1 MVTLSPRIQGSAL
14 ASFAPPVRLYFIVP
28 GLIALLGA
36 GYLVV
41 EDQQFRSSGRAAEGT
56 VVELTQSTDRDGDS
70 VLLPKVRYT
79 NKAGKKKTFVVM
91 EDHSLFGY
99 AKGQKVAV
107 LYSKDGSDER
117 LDSLTTRWGIPG
129 IIGFMGLLMT
139 GVGLWMGS
147 SSGVVEEQ
155 DG

>member
-1 MVTLSPRIQGSAL
+1 M
-14 ASFAPPVRLYFIVP
+14 P

-41 EDQQFRSSGRAAEGT
+41 EDQQFRSGALPAEGT
-56 VVELTQSTDRDGDS
+56 VVELTRSTNRDGDR
-70 VLLPKVRYT
+70 VLLPNVRYT
-79 NKAGKKKTFVVM
+79 NKAGKQKTFLVG
-91 EDHSLFGY
+91 EDRSIFGY

-117 LDSLTTRWGIPG
+117 LDSLTSRWGIPG
-129 IIGFMGLLMT
+129 IIGFMGLLLT
-139 GVGLWMGS
+139 GVGALMGS
-147 SSGVVEEQ
+147 PGSVVEGE